1 MPATPQTITGERERF
16 LLPAYLI
23 FSVCFYA
30 YRYLFGLGSAITIY
44 DSDAPEWL
52 RLSKDI
58 VWLCFLFLTVLFAR
72 SGAWD
77 AVRSNWK
84 GKGTFLVSLCALI
97 FAFMVAG
104 WIHLF
109 FYQSALDTFLYWYRY
124 PLEYI
129 PIVLLLPLLVNRW
142 EPFGRLAVFLCYVSI
157 LFLAYEMF
165 SGRETGFVFRY
176 GSIFGSPND
185 FGLFCTLM
193 ILGLLVCG
201 QTWKEWL
208 LVGLMT
214 LGLLA
219 SMSRSAMLGL
229 AIGLFTLTFLKRVR
243 WGVIVGVVLL
253 CVVAGFV
260 VWSHPETLQFSEV
273 TFAMGHFGVDES
285 SLTRFDEVN
294 QYANSMGD
302 LNLTTLLFG
311 TSYFHVESWYLALLI
326 RTGVAGLGLWI
337 AVIAATLRRGWKFR
351 RVSPVHAVAVA
362 SVAAISAACIFLPL
376 PDMFP
381 SNFYLWLS
389 VGVIW
394 LPAQKPDYAT
404 R

>member
-1 MPATPQTITGERERF
+1 
-16 LLPAYLI
+16 
-23 FSVCFYA
+23 
-30 YRYLFGLGSAITIY
+30 
-44 DSDAPEWL
+44 
-52 RLSKDI
+52 
-58 VWLCFLFLTVLFAR
+58 
-72 SGAWD
+72 
-77 AVRSNWK
+77 
-84 GKGTFLVSLCALI
+84 
-97 FAFMVAG
+97 
-104 WIHLF
+104 
-109 FYQSALDTFLYWYRY
+109 
-124 PLEYI
+124 
-129 PIVLLLPLLVNRW
+129 
-142 EPFGRLAVFLCYVSI
+142 VSI
-157 LFLAYEMF
+157 FFLAYEMF

-219 SMSRSAMLGL
+219 SMSRSAMMGL

-243 WGVIVGVVLL
+243 WGVLVGVVLL

-273 TFAMGHFGVDES
+273 TFAMGHFGVDDS
-285 SLTRFDEVN
+285 SLTRIDEVN

-326 RTGVAGLGLWI
+326 RTGVIGLGLWI

-362 SVAAISAACIFLPL
+362 SVAAISAACVFLPL

-394 LPAQKPDYAT
+394 LPAQRPDSAAG
-404 R
+404 